1 MGTHNSFEQDVEV
14 LYLQHHSWLKSW
26 LLRRLGQAADADDLT
41 QDTFV
46 RIIRSRSPVN
56 ELKQPLAYL
65 ATIANSVLVNRWR
78 RLAVERAYAE
88 ALAAQP
94 EHFELSPEERYLLIE
109 TLTEIDELLHGLS
122 PRIREIFLL
131 SQLDGLTYKQI
142 AAQLG
147 LSVNQVQK
155 SMVKA
160 FSRCYASLFE

>member
-14 LYLQHHSWLKSW
+14 LYVRHHSWLKGW
-26 LLRRLGQAADADDLT
+26 LQRRLGQAADADDLA

-46 RIIRSRSPVN
+46 RIIRSRNPVD

-65 ATIANSVLVNRWR
+65 ATIANSLLVNRWR

-88 ALAAQP
+88 ALATQP
-94 EHFELSPEERYLLIE
+94 EHVELSAEQRYLLIE
-109 TLTEIDELLHGLS
+109 TLTEIDALLQGLS
-122 PRIREIFLL
+122 PRVREIFLL
-131 SQLDGLTYKQI
+131 SQLDGMTYKQI
-142 AAQLG
+142 AAQLE

-155 SMVKA
+155 SMLKA

>member
-14 LYLQHHSWLKSW
+14 LYVRHHSWLKGW
-26 LLRRLGQAADADDLT
+26 LQRRLGQAADADDLA

-46 RIIRSRSPVN
+46 RIIRSRNPVA

-65 ATIANSVLVNRWR
+65 ATIANSLLVNRWR

-88 ALAAQP
+88 ALATQP
-94 EHFELSPEERYLLIE
+94 EHVELSAEQRYLLIE
-109 TLTEIDELLHGLS
+109 TLTEIDALLQGLS
-122 PRIREIFLL
+122 PRVREIFLL
-131 SQLDGLTYKQI
+131 SQLDGMTYKQI

-155 SMVKA
+155 SMLKA

>member
-14 LYLQHHSWLKSW
+14 LYVRHHSWLKGW
-26 LLRRLGQAADADDLT
+26 LQRRLGQAADADDLA

-46 RIIRSRSPVN
+46 RIIRSRNPVA

-65 ATIANSVLVNRWR
+65 ATIANSLLVNRWR

-88 ALAAQP
+88 ALATQP
-94 EHFELSPEERYLLIE
+94 QHVELSAEQRYLLIE
-109 TLTEIDELLHGLS
+109 TLTEIDALLQGLS
-122 PRIREIFLL
+122 PRVREIFLL
-131 SQLDGLTYKQI
+131 SQLDGMTYKQI

-155 SMVKA
+155 SMLKA

>member
-14 LYLQHHSWLKSW
+14 LYVRHHSWLKGW
-26 LLRRLGQAADADDLT
+26 LQRRLGQAADADDLA

-46 RIIRSRSPVN
+46 RIIRSRNPVD

-65 ATIANSVLVNRWR
+65 ATIANSLLVNRWR

-88 ALAAQP
+88 ALATQP
-94 EHFELSPEERYLLIE
+94 QHVELSAEQRYLLIE
-109 TLTEIDELLHGLS
+109 TLTEIDALLQGLS
-122 PRIREIFLL
+122 PRVREIFLL
-131 SQLDGLTYKQI
+131 SQLDGMTYKQI

-155 SMVKA
+155 SMLKA

>member
-65 ATIANSVLVNRWR
+65 ATIANSLLINRWR

-88 ALAAQP
+88 ALATQP

>member
-1 MGTHNSFEQDVEV
+1 MGMHNSFEQDVEV
-14 LYLQHHSWLKSW
+14 LYLRHHSWLKGW
-26 LLRRLGQAADADDLT
+26 LLRRLGQTADADDLA

-56 ELKQPLAYL
+56 ELQQPLAYL
-65 ATIANSVLVNRWR
+65 ATIANGLLVNRWR
-78 RLAVERAYAE
+78 RLAVERAYIE
-88 ALAAQP
+88 ALAQQP
-94 EHFELSPEERYLLIE
+94 QYVELSAEERYSLIE

-155 SMVKA
+155 SMLKA